1 MYTFLRAIAVK
12 PGANERWQE
21 VDISTD
27 PINILLTKYRQ
38 IYVVLKHTAMLDEM
52 TLNLWDIG
60 AEIQVGQGTISDYL
74 SANGNKTLPTVP
86 GTPVI
91 RRNNAVFRDAFR
103 AGYDVQSIDY
113 NVGEGVVLDE
123 EHKPHLVVTGYDDP
137 EGFDYLT
144 FRKKIMANV
153 NGFYH
158 RTAADNKGF
167 YIVEGNKT
175 RLKSNKNYI
184 GLLSFAT
191 FGDLE
196 IQEITT
202 DNLTFEKDETTMLV
216 DKVNLKFDNC
226 DLCGK
231 TPILVLGGYMMLI
244 DGENLLLANPEI
256 LTFKTRKYPFFER
269 YFESKDY
276 LDFGEFDPK
285 HSADNPEW
293 IRVDAFKNEAFLR
306 QYFTMSQS
314 FLVLVDTKHLVVEKA
329 YPEEQTV
336 PHTFMNYEEPKWPLV
351 VGEGK
356 HEVYWS
362 QYEANSWVMR
372 CHDTYKRNYMFQ
384 TVGTSDLV
392 ALDNA
397 LYLGD
402 AGRYGGGHFLKLID
416 EEVQILTT

>member
-27 PINILLTKYRQ
+27 PINTLLTKYRQ
-38 IYVVLKHTAMLDEM
+38 IYVVLKHATKIDEM

-60 AEIQVGQGTISDYL
+60 AEIQVGSGTISDYL
-74 SANGNKTLPTVP
+74 SAIGTKSLPTVD
-86 GTPVI
+86 GAPVI
-91 RRNNAVFRDAFR
+91 LRNNAVFRDAFR
-103 AGYDVQSIDY
+103 AGYDVQSIDF

-123 EHKPHLVVTGYDDP
+123 EQKPHLVITGEDDP
-137 EGFDYLT
+137 DGFDYLS
-144 FRKKIMANV
+144 FRKKVLGNV

-158 RTAADNKGF
+158 RTAADSKGF
-167 YIVEGNKT
+167 YIVNGNKT
-175 RLKSNKNYI
+175 RLKSNQNYI

-191 FGDLE
+191 FGEME
-196 IQEITT
+196 IQEITAEH
-202 DNLTFEKDETTMLV
+202 LTFEKDETTMQV
-216 DKVNLKFDNC
+216 DMVNLKFEDC
-226 DLCGK
+226 DMCGK
-231 TPILVLGGYMMLI
+231 TPILILGGYMVMI
-244 DGENLLLANPEI
+244 DSENLLLRSPEI

-269 YFESKDY
+269 YFESKNH
-276 LDFGEFDPK
+276 LDFGDFDPR
-285 HSADNPEW
+285 HSTDNEDW
-293 IRVDAFKNEAFLR
+293 IRVDAFKNEEFLS

-314 FLVLVDTKHLVVEKA
+314 FLILVDTKHLVVERA

-336 PHTFMNYEEPKWPLV
+336 PHTFMNYVEPKWPLV

-362 QYEANSWVMR
+362 QEEAGSWVMR
-372 CHDTYKRNYMFQ
+372 CHDTYKRNYMYQ
-384 TVGTSDLV
+384 TVGTTDLV

-402 AGRYGGGHFLKLID
+402 AGRYGGGYFLKLID
-416 EEVQILTT
+416 EQIEIRTT